1 MFDDNLLRVLCD
13 IHIFVDIWCT
23 RVVFVLVIPFCRRSS
38 WLYLVHRPC
47 LELGHSFSSIR
58 YAQSRRSKVAISFS
72 FSHFLYCVQLLTY
85 LILAAGA
92 ISTEVVYLAY
102 KGDASI
108 TWSQTCGSFGGF
120 CRKATASI
128 VITFVVTL
136 CYAVLSLISSYRL
149 FSKYDA
155 PVACDNKGI
164 EIPVFHT

>member
-1 MFDDNLLRVLCD
+1 MCWLFPSVGGHRG
-13 IHIFVDIWCT
+13 CT
-23 RVVFVLVIPFCRRSS
+23 
-38 WLYLVHRPC
+38 
-47 LELGHSFSSIR
+47 SSIVHVSSLDILSPR
-58 YAQSRRSKVAISFS
+58 SGMPNLEEVKWLSRSP
-72 FSHFLYCVQLLTY
+72 SHIFLYCVQLLTY

-92 ISTEVVYLAY
+92 ISTVVVYLAY

-128 VITFVVTL
+128 AITFVVTL